1 MSLKNIHFILVRPQ
15 MGENI
20 GSVARAIKNF
30 NIKYLRIVNPRCTWP
45 NNKALAT
52 SVGAKDIL
60 KSAKIYDSV
69 EESIGDLDII
79 FASSSRIRKVNKK
92 IITVSNMKF
101 KIKKGR
107 KIGILFGPEASGL
120 SNDEI
125 NCADFLVKIPS
136 NKKFS
141 SLNLS
146 HSAIIFCF
154 ELFKLF
160 KKNKE
165 RFYSRYKSSLATKSE
180 VNKFL
185 SFIIKNLDKKGFLQ
199 PDHKRNSMIRNINNI
214 FHRINLSEQEIRI
227 LLGIFSTLNEINKKT
242 WIDKRFSLFI
252 NHGYKIWQKE

>member
-1 MSLKNIHFILVRPQ
+1 MSLGKVYFILVRPQ

-30 NIKYLRIVNPRCTWP
+30 NIKYLRIVNPRCNWP
-45 NNKALAT
+45 SQKALAT

-60 KSAKIYDSV
+60 KSAKIYNSI
-69 EESIGDLDII
+69 EKSIGDLDII
-79 FASSSRIRKVNKK
+79 FASTSRIRKVNKK
-92 IITVSNMKF
+92 IISILDF
-101 KIKKGR
+101 KKKVEKKR

-125 NCADFLVKIPS
+125 SYANYLVKIPT

-154 ELFKLF
+154 ELFQYF
-160 KKNKE
+160 SNKKAIYK
-165 RFYSRYKSSLATKSE
+165 SGYKSSVAKKSE

-185 SFIIKNLDKKGFLQ
+185 SFIINKLDKKGFLQ
-199 PDHKRNSMIRNINNI
+199 PDHKRKSMIRNINNI
-214 FHRINLSEQEIRI
+214 FHRLNLSEQEIRI
-227 LLGIFSTLNEINKKT
+227 LLGIFSTLNEFNKK
-242 WIDKRFSLFI
+242 S
-252 NHGYKIWQKE
+252 

>member
-1 MSLKNIHFILVRPQ
+1 MSLGHIYFILVRPQ

-30 NIKYLRIVNPRCTWP
+30 NIKHLRIVNPRCLWP
-45 NNKALAT
+45 NQKALAT
-52 SVGAKDIL
+52 SVGARDVL
-60 KSAKIYDSV
+60 QSAKVYKSI
-69 EESIGDLDII
+69 EKSIGDLDVI
-79 FASSSRIRKVNKK
+79 FASTSRIRRINKK
-92 IITVSNMKF
+92 IISILDLKNKV
-101 KIKKGR
+101 KKKR

-125 NCADFLVKIPS
+125 IYADYLVKIPT

-154 ELFKLF
+154 EIFQYF
-160 KKNKE
+160 SNKKTIYK
-165 RFYSRYKSSLATKSE
+165 SGYKSSVAKKSE

-185 SFIIKNLDKKGFLQ
+185 KFIVTRLDKKGFLQ
-199 PDHKRNSMIRNINNI
+199 PDHKRQSMIRNINNI

-227 LLGIFSTLNEINKKT
+227 LLGIFSTLKEINKKT
-242 WIDKRFSLFI
+242 
-252 NHGYKIWQKE
+252 

>member
-1 MSLKNIHFILVRPQ
+1 MSLGKIYFILVRPQ

-30 NIKYLRIVNPRCTWP
+30 NIKYLRIVNPRCNWP
-45 NNKALAT
+45 SQKALAT

-60 KSAKIYDSV
+60 KSAKIYNSI
-69 EESIGDLDII
+69 EKAIGDLDII
-79 FASSSRIRKVNKK
+79 FASTSRIRKVNKK
-92 IITVSNMKF
+92 IISILDF
-101 KIKKGR
+101 KKKVEKKR

-125 NCADFLVKIPS
+125 SYANYLVKIPT

-154 ELFKLF
+154 ELFQYF
-160 KKNKE
+160 SSKKAIYK
-165 RFYSRYKSSLATKSE
+165 SGYKSSVAKKSE

-185 SFIIKNLDKKGFLQ
+185 SFIINKLDKKGFLQ
-199 PDHKRNSMIRNINNI
+199 PDHKRKSMIRNINNI
-214 FHRINLSEQEIRI
+214 FHRLNLSEQEIRI
-227 LLGIFSTLNEINKKT
+227 LLGIFSTLNVFNKK
-242 WIDKRFSLFI
+242 S
-252 NHGYKIWQKE
+252 